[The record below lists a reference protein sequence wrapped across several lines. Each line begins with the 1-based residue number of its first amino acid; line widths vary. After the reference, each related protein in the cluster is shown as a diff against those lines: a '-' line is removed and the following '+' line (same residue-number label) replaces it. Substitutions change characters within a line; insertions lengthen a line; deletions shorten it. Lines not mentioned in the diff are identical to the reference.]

1 MLGSTESDIR
11 GATMSVLVQPESRG
25 IGDALILMK
34 RLQQVSRIYWPNK
47 VMDFIAVKIEKTLK
61 ERVPVKTGRM
71 KGSIQVEA
79 YPDKRVVSVNVPYA
93 MIVDQGSAPHI
104 IKPRR
109 KKALAFEKEG
119 SLVVKSKVKHPGF
132 KGRHFISETL
142 EFAAYWS
149 PDWLYTVIEANLDE
163 LGYLFKYHNPS
174 KDRGLRL

>member
-1 MLGSTESDIR
+1 
-11 GATMSVLVQPESRG
+11 MSVLVQPGSRG

-34 RLQQVSRIYWPNK
+34 RLQRISRMYWPNK

-71 KGSIQVEA
+71 KRSIQVEA
-79 YPDKRVVSVNVPYA
+79 YPDKRVISVNVPYA
-93 MIVDQGSAPHI
+93 MIVDQGSPPHI

-119 SLVVKSKVKHPGF
+119 VIVVKSKVKHPGF
-132 KGRHFISETL
+132 KGRRFISETL

-149 PDWLYTVIEANLDE
+149 TDWLYTVINANLDE
-163 LGYLFKYHNPS
+163 LGYLFKYFNPS
-174 KDRGLRL
+174 KDRGLAI